1 LPILRPQL
9 LRKIKGLAMIGPYL
23 SNSIMSKEREDS
35 RHREWRRFWES
46 ASGLWR
52 GLSAWRIWLLCASL
66 IAVVALQLY
75 FQFRLNYW
83 NRDFFDALE
92 SRDPARLRAQAI
104 LLIPLCAASVALAAT
119 SVWGRMTVQRKWR
132 EWLTNNLIDYWVD
145 NDRYAGLARVQGD
158 QKIIPEYRIAEDVR
172 IATDAPVDF
181 ALGLVSSLLT
191 AVIFIQVLWNVGGHA
206 SFSVFGY
213 RLWIPGYLVG
223 SAAIYAGIVTTAMV
237 VVGSPLTRV
246 VQIKNQAEAE
256 LITAAHLLRDVGEGV
271 MPKHQKAE
279 VRRGL
284 EQALRN
290 VLAQWR
296 RLCWQL
302 VHTTLVSQS
311 NTLLAPIVGLVLCSP
326 KFLGGTMTLGELT
339 QAAAAFTLVQASF
352 NWLVDNYSRLA
363 DWVSSLE
370 RVGGLLLSLDELD
383 HGFSSAARKKT
394 PIPAESVTSL

>member
-1 LPILRPQL
+1 
-9 LRKIKGLAMIGPYL
+9 
-23 SNSIMSKEREDS
+23 MSEEREDI
-35 RHREWRRFWES
+35 RHRQWRRFWEI

-66 IAVVALQLY
+66 VAVVGLQLY

-92 SRDPARLRAQAI
+92 SRDSERLQAQAI
-104 LLIPLCAASVALAAT
+104 LLIPLCVASVALAAT

-132 EWLTNNLIDYWVD
+132 EWLTNSLIDHWVD
-145 NDRYAGLARVQGD
+145 NDRYAGLALVQGD

-206 SFSVFGY
+206 SFPIFGY

-223 SAAIYAGIVTTAMV
+223 SVVLYAGIVTTAMV
-237 VVGSPLTRV
+237 LVGSPLTRV
-246 VQIKNQAEAE
+246 IQIKNQAEAE
-256 LITAAHLLRDVGEGV
+256 LITAAHLLRDIGEGV
-271 MPKHQKAE
+271 IPKQQETE

-284 EQALRN
+284 ERALRN
-290 VLAQWR
+290 VLARWR

-326 KFLGGTMTLGELT
+326 KFLAGAMTLGELT

-352 NWLVDNYSRLA
+352 NWLVDNYNRLA
-363 DWVSSLE
+363 DWISSLE
-370 RVGGLLLSLDELD
+370 RVGGLLLSLDEVD
-383 HGFSSAARKKT
+383 HGFSLAARERTAIRAEPVT
-394 PIPAESVTSL
+394 PP

>member
-1 LPILRPQL
+1 
-9 LRKIKGLAMIGPYL
+9 M
-23 SNSIMSKEREDS
+23 MFEEREDN
-35 RHREWRRFWES
+35 RHLEWRRFWES

-52 GLSAWRIWLLCASL
+52 GLSAWRIWLLCGAL
-66 IAVVALQLY
+66 VALVALQLY
-75 FQFRLNYW
+75 IQFRLNYW

-92 SRDPARLRAQAI
+92 GRSPARLRHQAL
-104 LLIPLCAASVALAAT
+104 LLIPLCGASIALAVT

-145 NDRYAGLARVQGD
+145 NDRYASLAMVPGD

-191 AVIFIQVLWNVGGHA
+191 AVIFIQVLWNVGGDA

-223 SAAIYAGIVTTAMV
+223 SVVVYSGIVTTAMV
-237 VVGSPLTRV
+237 LVGSPLTRV
-246 VQIKNQAEAE
+246 IQIKNQAEAE
-256 LITAAHLLRDVGEGV
+256 LITAAHLLRDIGEGV
-271 MPKHQKAE
+271 MPKLQETE
-279 VRRGL
+279 VRQGL
-284 EQALRN
+284 QQALRN

-296 RLCWQL
+296 HLSWQL
-302 VHTTLVSQS
+302 VHTTLVSQG

-326 KFLGGTMTLGELT
+326 KFLTGTMTLGELT
-339 QAAAAFTLVQASF
+339 QAAAAFTLVQGSF

-370 RVGGLLLSLDELD
+370 RVGRLLLSLDQLD
-383 HGFSSAARKKT
+383 HSISSAAREKT
-394 PIPAESVTSL
+394 SIPVRSVTPL